1 MIDHM
6 DIEST
11 ILHKDSEEAK
21 RQIKEFQESE
31 EGINAI
37 KIQILLFK
45 FIKSRVVLS
54 INIKKIDF
62 SISASLASAINK
74 PPSVDKGS
82 DTSDKPKT
90 IENNIS
96 EKQNGSL

>member
-31 EGINAI
+31 EGNNTIS
-37 KIQILLFK
+37 IQIIL
-45 FIKSRVVLS
+45 
-54 INIKKIDF
+54 F
-62 SISASLASAINK
+62 SIINYTGCFEHQYI
-74 PPSVDKGS
+74 PM
-82 DTSDKPKT
+82 
-90 IENNIS
+90 
-96 EKQNGSL
+96 

>member
-21 RQIKEFQESE
+21 RQIKQFQESE
-31 EGINAI
+31 EGNNTISN
-37 KIQILLFK
+37 QSVLFYIRHL
-45 FIKSRVVLS
+45 FS
-54 INIKKIDF
+54 INISNSKF
-62 SISASLASAINK
+62 LISASFASAINK

-82 DTSDKPKT
+82 DTSDKQKT
-90 IENNIS
+90 IENSLS
-96 EKQNGSL
+96 EKQNGIL

>member
-45 FIKSRVVLS
+45 FIKFDHTCCFKHQY
-54 INIKKIDF
+54 KK
-62 SISASLASAINK
+62 N
-74 PPSVDKGS
+74 
-82 DTSDKPKT
+82 
-90 IENNIS
+90 
-96 EKQNGSL
+96 